1 MRSLR
6 VSHGDRGGRATA
18 QVVVHSG
25 VLDSDR
31 VVVVRVH
38 HDDWGFGSHLVE
50 LVLVVSVLEALEV
63 IEHSEVLESSFWVV
77 TIKSWFSESLEVLKL
92 GGFLSSEKGTEDVL
106 DISDVGI
113 TTVDLDGWASSSGS
127 VGSSVL
133 GGHVHTSVVAKSG
146 LLGVNLANVVG
157 WSTCVNVIKEI

>member
-1 MRSLR
+1 MSRLR
-6 VSHGDRGGRATA
+6 VSHSRVKDP
-18 QVVVHSG
+18 
-25 VLDSDR
+25 DR
-31 VVVVRVH
+31 VVVVIVH
-38 HDDWGFGSHLVE
+38 LDYWSLGSHLVE

-63 IEHSEVLESSFWVV
+63 IELSEVLESSSFWR
-77 TIKSWFSESLEVLKL
+77 SWFSESLEVLEL
-92 GGFLSSEKGTEDVL
+92 GGFLSSEKGTEEVL

>member
-1 MRSLR
+1 M
-6 VSHGDRGGRATA
+6 DP
-18 QVVVHSG
+18 
-25 VLDSDR
+25 DR
-31 VVVVRVH
+31 VVVVIVH
-38 HDDWGFGSHLVE
+38 LDDWGFGSHLVE

-63 IEHSEVLESSFWVV
+63 IEHSEALESSSFWSFWVV
-77 TIKSWFSESLEVLKL
+77 KLRFSESLEVLEL
-92 GGFLSSEKGTEDVL
+92 DRLLSSEKGTEDVL

-157 WSTCVNVIKEI
+157 WSTCVNVIKEVI